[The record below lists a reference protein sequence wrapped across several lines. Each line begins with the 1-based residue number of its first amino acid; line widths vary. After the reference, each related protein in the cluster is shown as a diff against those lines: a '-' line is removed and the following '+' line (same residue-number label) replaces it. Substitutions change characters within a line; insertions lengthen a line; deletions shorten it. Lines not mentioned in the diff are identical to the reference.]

1 MISARC
7 LAKIIEFIFKHDGF
21 IEQAIQT
28 KETKYNLLIGV
39 IKSIRLETEPYSYHR
54 KSKRRNTHKKCRTPP
69 QVTIPNGT
77 NKKNREN
84 LFTKLLLSI

>member
-7 LAKIIEFIFKHDGF
+7 LAKIIEVIFTHDGF

-39 IKSIRLETEPYSYHR
+39 IKA
-54 KSKRRNTHKKCRTPP
+54 
-69 QVTIPNGT
+69 
-77 NKKNREN
+77 
-84 LFTKLLLSI
+84 